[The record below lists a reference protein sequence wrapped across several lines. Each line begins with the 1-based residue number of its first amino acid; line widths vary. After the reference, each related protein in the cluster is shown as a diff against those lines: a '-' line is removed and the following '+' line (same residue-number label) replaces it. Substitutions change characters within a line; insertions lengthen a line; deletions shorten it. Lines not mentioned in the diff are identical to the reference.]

1 MKKQNRWK
9 DHYTNRAREEK
20 WLARSVYKLEQ
31 IDKKHRLIQRG
42 FRLLDLG
49 CFPGS
54 WSQYCLK
61 KVGKTGEVV
70 GLDLKIPDRINAGN
84 FRFIKADILKL
95 ETDRLALEV
104 GEMDAVLSDMA
115 PLTSGISV
123 TDTARSIA
131 LAEKAFE
138 IARVVLKEKGSFLC
152 KIFEGEE
159 LKSFKGDVLKY
170 FNQIRLLRPEAV
182 RKRSREVYLLGIDLK
197 K

>member
-115 PLTSGISV
+115 PLTSGTSV

-182 RKRSREVYLLGIDLK
+182 RKRSREVYLLGIDFK